1 MIDFSVPQIQLIIM
15 SVQDAIATAKRDIA
29 QAEAADK
36 DISDLDEH
44 LVLLRGLEAQ
54 LRDGCTRLRSKDKSL
69 LSYEA
74 LTGGM
79 RFRKL

>member
-1 MIDFSVPQIQLIIM
+1 MELSVPQLQLVIM
-15 SVQDAIATAKRDIA
+15 SVQDAIAAAKRAIA
-29 QAEAADK
+29 SAEAEGK

-54 LRDGCTRLRSKDKSL
+54 LRDGYARLRSKDKSL

-74 LTGGM
+74 LTGGQ
-79 RFRKL
+79 RFRML